1 MCNYIQGCR
10 RNTMTRE
17 EQLIEKTFYQTFLN
31 EHDEKQPI
39 QVLGQVYFDEQS
51 REESFDLSYIRYA
64 QGEFYFHAQDYETA
78 IFKWENIKNELEPW
92 AKMNIGDAY
101 YQLGLLSAA
110 EDMYTSIETE
120 ELTLKSEVALKL
132 FFLYTERQ
140 KLDHAYDTIQKAV
153 LIDPDY
159 PEVTRTARDF
169 YEEQNDDE
177 HAVKLAVSEAI
188 RTQKE
193 EWFSVITSYV
203 KEGKTKTFS
212 PDYFS
217 EALLA
222 MYETSRP
229 ALISFIGALWNSY
242 KDEGAYLNWL
252 QTINEMVITTV
263 EYKEDA
269 DWYQI
274 VELYEQTF
282 KELTDGRY
290 YLQELQGVIPY
301 LLACWLKLSSNTA
314 SLTPAATVLA
324 WNEIFPGQIIQ
335 DAVYTAEEVIFEVE
349 HNQSGLEQAL
359 QLFKTIK
366 NWAETHALDVD
377 KRVSWWLEELLNSNI
392 KQHFLLM
399 GEESSGKTTFVN
411 SLHGDKFFKG
421 SSTAFVVLRDED
433 ELTMSQ
439 ITSNGHRYLEDQR
452 ELVKEMEV
460 NASSL
465 FQVKRPCIFLNE
477 HQCALIDSPP
487 IHRNQETRNELFN
500 ISLIADGVLYVLDGS
515 SPLSE
520 SECDVLYQL
529 KKFAPNVKVH
539 FLLNKVDLIASD
551 ADTQAIINEIKMK
564 ISDIYPEAEVLPYSS
579 LHPFG
584 QQLSQLNA
592 FLYTHFPYDIKEKQE
607 KRTAN
612 ILTLIRKVLADLLQK
627 RVDMEK
633 GLIYSIEW
641 NEDILVRLK
650 GLTNKLSDL
659 QYEKVDSIISAY
671 NTLLKVSKAE
681 LKETVPKLL
690 KESSALIKED
700 SDFKQIHITLN
711 EKMNGKIQDYVEGT
725 LLPTVF
731 HQLETWI
738 SASHDELLESQ
749 SYLNEMSETFNDIYE
764 EKKLSLQCDFSLLD
778 DWHRDINRMTGRVRY
793 EKENI
798 LLKNKP
804 TQLLLKGAGRLFG
817 TMNQSNHMLYNQY
830 KKYVENESYE
840 EVTNTIANKLF
851 LPFELFEKGL
861 SQDVASFFHASI
873 KEVENTITETKETI
887 QNGNEELT
895 NMRDNPEVFYDPLK
909 LFEVNLL
916 QQEFTLQAKKAY
928 SRSM

>member
-1 MCNYIQGCR
+1 MRGCR
-10 RNTMTRE
+10 RKTMTRE
-17 EQLIEKTFYQTFLN
+17 EQLIEKTFYRTYLQ
-31 EHDEKQPI
+31 ERDEKHT
-39 QVLGQVYFDEQS
+39 VHELGQVYYDEQS

-64 QGEFYFHAQDYETA
+64 QGEYYFHAQDYETA

-120 ELTLKSEVALKL
+120 ELTLQSEVTLKL
-132 FFLYTERQ
+132 FFLYTERE
-140 KLDHAYDTIQKAV
+140 KLEHAYDTIQKAV
-153 LIDPDY
+153 IIDPDY

-177 HAVKLAVSEAI
+177 HAVKLAVREAI

-193 EWFSVITSYV
+193 EWFSVLTSYV
-203 KEGKTKTFS
+203 KEGKTKIFS
-212 PDYFS
+212 PDYFA
-217 EALLA
+217 EVLLA
-222 MYETSRP
+222 MYEASRP
-229 ALISFIGALWNSY
+229 SLISFIGALWDSY
-242 KDEGAYLNWL
+242 KKEDSYLHWI
-252 QTINEMVITTV
+252 QTINEMVLSTV

-269 DWYQI
+269 DWNQI
-274 VELYEQTF
+274 VELYDQTF

-290 YLQELQGVIPY
+290 YLKELQVVIPH
-301 LLACWLKLSSNTA
+301 LLACWLKLSTRA
-314 SLTPAATVLA
+314 TSLSPAATVLA

-349 HNQSGLEQAL
+349 HNQNGSEQAL

-366 NWAETHALDVD
+366 NWAETHSLEVD
-377 KRVSWWLEELLNSNI
+377 KRVSWWLEELINSNI

-411 SLHGDKFFKG
+411 SLLGDKFFKG
-421 SSTAFVVLRDED
+421 SSSAFVVLHDDD

-439 ITSNGHRYLEDQR
+439 ITSSGHRYLEDQR

-460 NASSL
+460 NPSSL
-465 FQVKRPCIFLNE
+465 FQVMRPCIFLNE
-477 HQCALIDSPP
+477 HQCALIDSPS
-487 IHRNQETRNELFN
+487 IHKNQETRNELFN
-500 ISLIADGVLYVLDGS
+500 TSLLADGVLYILDGS

-520 SECDVLYQL
+520 NESDILYQL
-529 KKFAPNVKVH
+529 KKFAPDVKVH
-539 FLLNKVDLIASD
+539 FILNKVDLIASD
-551 ADTQAIINEIKMK
+551 AHTQAVMNEIKSK
-564 ISDIYPEAEVLPYSS
+564 IADIYPEAEILPYSS

-592 FLYTHFPYDIKEKQE
+592 FLSTHFPYEIKEKRE

-659 QYEKVDSIISAY
+659 QYEKVDTVISAY
-671 NTLLKVSKAE
+671 KTLLKVSKAE
-681 LKETVPKLL
+681 LTETIPKLL

-711 EKMNGKIQDYVEGT
+711 EKMNAKIQDYVEDK

-731 HQLETWI
+731 NQLETWI

-749 SYLNEMSETFNDIYE
+749 SYLNEMSDTFNDIYE
-764 EKKLSLQCDFSLLD
+764 EKKLSLQCDFSLLE
-778 DWHRDINRMTGRVRY
+778 DWNRDITRMTGRVRY

-804 TQLLLKGAGRLFG
+804 TQLILKGAGKLFG
-817 TMNQSNHMLYNQY
+817 TMNQSNHVLFNQY

-840 EVTNTIANKLF
+840 EVTNSIANKLF

-861 SQDVASFFHASI
+861 NQDVSSFFQGPI
-873 KEVENTITETKETI
+873 KEVENTIIETKETI
-887 QNGNEELT
+887 QNGNEELA

-916 QQEFTLQAKKAY
+916 QQDFTLQAKKAY
-928 SRSM
+928 SRSI

>member
-1 MCNYIQGCR
+1 
-10 RNTMTRE
+10 MTRE
-17 EQLIEKTFYQTFLN
+17 EQLIEKVFYQTFLQEN
-31 EHDEKQPI
+31 DHDS
-39 QVLGQVYFDEQS
+39 VYTLGKVYFQEQS

-132 FFLYTERQ
+132 FVLYTERE
-140 KLDHAYDTIQKAV
+140 KLDRAYDTIQRAV
-153 LIDPDY
+153 QIDPDY

-169 YEEQNDDE
+169 YEEQNDHE
-177 HAVKLAVSEAI
+177 HAVKLAVSEVI

-193 EWFSVITSYV
+193 EWFSVVTSYV
-203 KEGKTKTFS
+203 KDGKTKSFS
-212 PDYFS
+212 PDYFA

-222 MYETSRP
+222 MYEASRP
-229 ALISFIGALWNSY
+229 SLVSFIGALWDSY
-242 KDEGAYLNWL
+242 KNEESYLYWI
-252 QTINEMVITTV
+252 QTINEMVLSTV
-263 EYKEDA
+263 EYKDDA
-269 DWYQI
+269 DWNQI

-290 YLQELQGVIPY
+290 YLQELQIPH
-301 LLACWLKLSSNTA
+301 LLACWLKLSTRAA

-349 HNQSGLEQAL
+349 HNQNGSEQAL
-359 QLFKTIK
+359 ELFKTIK

-377 KRVSWWLEELLNSNI
+377 KRVSWWLEELINSNI

-399 GEESSGKTTFVN
+399 GEEGSGKTTFVN
-411 SLHGDKFFKG
+411 SLLGDTFFKG
-421 SSTAFVVLRDED
+421 SSSAFVVLHDED

-439 ITSNGHRYLEDQR
+439 ITSTGHRYLEDQR
-452 ELVKEMEV
+452 ELAKEMEV
-460 NASSL
+460 SPSSL

-477 HQCALIDSPP
+477 HQCALIDSPSV
-487 IHRNQETRNELFN
+487 HRDQETRNELFN
-500 ISLIADGVLYVLDGS
+500 ISLLADGVLYTLDGS

-520 SECDVLYQL
+520 TECDILYQL
-529 KKFAPNVKVH
+529 KKFAPDVKVH
-539 FLLNKVDLIASD
+539 FILNKVDLIASD
-551 ADTQAIINEIKMK
+551 AHTQAVINDIKLK
-564 ISDIYPEAEVLPYSS
+564 IADIYPEAEILPYSS

-584 QQLSQLNA
+584 QQLSQLNT
-592 FLYTHFPYDIKEKQE
+592 FLSTHFPYEMKEKKE

-671 NTLLKVSKAE
+671 NTLLKVSKTE
-681 LKETVPKLL
+681 LKETIPRLL
-690 KESSALIKED
+690 RESSDLIKED

-711 EKMNGKIQDYVEGT
+711 EKMNAKIQDYVEDQ

-738 SASHDELLESQ
+738 QASHDELLESQ
-749 SYLNEMSETFNDIYE
+749 SYLNEMSDTFNDIYE

-778 DWHRDINRMTGRVRY
+778 DWNRDITRMTGRVRY

-804 TQLLLKGAGRLFG
+804 TQLLLKGAGKLFG
-817 TMNQSNHMLYNQY
+817 TMNQSNQMLYNQY
-830 KKYVENESYE
+830 KKYIENESYE
-840 EVTNTIANKLF
+840 EVTSSIANKLF

-861 SQDVASFFHASI
+861 SQDVSSFFQGAI
-873 KEVENTITETKETI
+873 KEVENTITETKEII
-887 QNGNEELT
+887 QNGNEELA

-916 QQEFTLQAKKAY
+916 QQDFTLQAKKAY
-928 SRSM
+928 SRSI

>member
-1 MCNYIQGCR
+1 
-10 RNTMTRE
+10 MTRE
-17 EQLIEKTFYQTFLN
+17 DQLIEKKFYQTFLE
-31 EHDEKQPI
+31 EHNDRHAAQM
-39 QVLGQVYFDEQS
+39 LGQVYFNEQS

-110 EDMYTSIETE
+110 EDMYTAIETE

-132 FFLYTERQ
+132 FFLYRERE
-140 KLDHAYDTIQKAV
+140 KLDHAYDMIKKAV

-159 PEVTRTARDF
+159 PEVTRTAREF
-169 YEEQNDDE
+169 YEDIQDNE
-177 HAVKLAVSEAI
+177 HAVKLAVSELI
-188 RTQKE
+188 RTENE
-193 EWFSVITSYV
+193 EWFSVITTYV
-203 KEGKTKTFS
+203 KEGKAKTFS
-212 PDYFS
+212 PDYFA
-217 EALLA
+217 EALLT
-222 MYETSRP
+222 MYETSKP
-229 ALISFIGALWNSY
+229 SLISFIVALWNSY
-242 KDEGAYLNWL
+242 KDEGSYLEWL
-252 QTINEMVITTV
+252 NTINEMVMSAV
-263 EYKEDA
+263 EYKDGA
-269 DWYQI
+269 AWDKI
-274 VELYEQTF
+274 VALYEQTF
-282 KELTDGRY
+282 KELTDGSY
-290 YLQELQGVIPY
+290 YLQELEGVIPH
-301 LLACWLKLSSNTA
+301 LVASWLKLSTKA
-314 SLTPAATVLA
+314 DSLAPAATVLA

-349 HNQSGLEQAL
+349 NNDNGAEQAL
-359 QLFKTIK
+359 KLFKTIK
-366 NWAETHALDVD
+366 KWAESHAIDVD
-377 KRVSWWLEELLNSNI
+377 KKVSWWLEELINSSI

-399 GEESSGKTTFVN
+399 GDEGSGKTTFVN
-411 SLHGDKFFKG
+411 SLLGDKFFKG
-421 SSTAFVVLRDED
+421 SSSAFVVLHDDD

-439 ITSNGHRYLEDQR
+439 ITSSGHRYLEDQR
-452 ELVKEMEV
+452 ELMKEMEEDT
-460 NASSL
+460 SSL
-465 FQVKRPCIFLNE
+465 FQIKRPCIFLHE
-477 HQCALIDSPP
+477 HQCALIDSPSY
-487 IHRNQETRNELFN
+487 HKNSETRNELFN
-500 ISLIADGVLYVLDGS
+500 TSLLADGVLYILDGS

-520 SECDVLYQL
+520 SEFDVLYQL
-529 KKFAPNVKVH
+529 RKFAPDVKVH
-539 FLLNKVDLIASD
+539 FILNKVDLIASD
-551 ADTQAIINEIKMK
+551 ADTNAVISEIKMK
-564 ISDIYPEAEVLPYSS
+564 IAEIYPKAEILPYSS

-584 QQLSQLNA
+584 QQLSQLNS
-592 FLYTHFPYDIKEKQE
+592 FLHTHFPYHIKEKQE

-659 QYEKVDSIISAY
+659 QHEKVDSIISAY

-681 LKETVPKLL
+681 LTETIPKLL

-700 SDFKQIHITLN
+700 SDFKQIHIALN
-711 EKMNGKIQDYVEGT
+711 EKMNAKIQEYVEGT

-731 HQLETWI
+731 NELYTWI
-738 SASHDELLESQ
+738 SASNDELLESQ
-749 SYLNEMSETFNDIYE
+749 SYLNEMSRTFNDIYE
-764 EKKLSLQCDFSLLD
+764 EEKLSLDCDFTLLD
-778 DWHRDINRMTGRVRY
+778 DWKRDISRMTGRVRY

-804 TQLLLKGAGRLFG
+804 TQLLLKGAGKLFG
-817 TMNQSNHMLYNQY
+817 TINQSNQMLHNQY
-830 KKYVENESYE
+830 KKYIENESYE
-840 EVTNTIANKLF
+840 EVTTSIANKLF

-873 KEVENTITETKETI
+873 KEVDHTITETKETI
-887 QNGNEELT
+887 QNGNNELAI
-895 NMRDNPEVFYDPLK
+895 MRENPEVFYDPLK

-928 SRSM
+928 SRTV